1 MARLSGNLSSENRVL
16 SPPPIALTAKTVVM
30 CHKCHNVPVWYND
43 TMAANKRIRISEEN
57 QEELHE
63 LKEVGQSYD
72 DVIDELLDVYRE
84 YNRAELFERIERN
97 EARAPEGFTNL
108 DELDT

>member
-1 MARLSGNLSSENRVL
+1 MGRPSGNGNAENQAVSSPVV
-16 SPPPIALTAKTVVM
+16 LTAKPVLTF
-30 CHKCHNVPVWYND
+30 HSGHNVPLWHNG

-57 QEELHE
+57 QAELHE
-63 LKEVGQSYD
+63 LKDVGQSYD

-97 EARAPEGFTNL
+97 ETRAPEGFTNL
-108 DELDT
+108 DELDQ